1 MRRIIHLPQ
10 GHDSVRR
17 TRIAPLVA
25 ISAVATLVPAL
36 TPAVASAA
44 EPVARRTVTADPLR
58 QYTQQT
64 PRWKRC
70 EAEAPAAYQCAT
82 LKVPLDYARPDGR
95 KLDVAVSRVKATSPQ
110 KRRGVLLLNPGG
122 PGGPGLDMPLWMA
135 PELPTAVKEQYDL
148 IGFDPRGVGQ
158 SSPVSCGLNEA
169 ELNWQR
175 PYKAAAFDKD
185 VRWARTVAEKCR
197 ARNGAVLPHI
207 TTRNTARDMDVIR
220 AVLGEKKVSYLGYS
234 YGTYLGAVYTQMFPK
249 RTDRFVLDSAVDPQR
264 IWRGMIQV
272 WAEGA
277 EPAFTRWTEWT
288 AERHTTYGL
297 GDTPAQV
304 GKAFWDLVARAD
316 REPIDIQGTLL
327 TGDDIR
333 AGRAVF
339 FDVQG
344 AAEAVVEL
352 RKAAEGTPAPAPSR
366 RSTAPR
372 HVPPSFARAVPSDN
386 SDAAFWAVAC
396 GDTRAWPRD
405 PEQYRRDAIRDK
417 ARYPLYGDFASNI
430 KPCAFWKNGSEPAT
444 QVNNSVGALILQNEW
459 DSQTPLVSG
468 QGLRRAMKGSRMVT
482 VLGGQGHG
490 VYGSKSCADK
500 TATAYLTTGRLPAAD
515 LTCRATQA
523 QAQNRLDLPLP
534 APQGIPGLR
543 RS

>member
-1 MRRIIHLPQ
+1 MR
-10 GHDSVRR
+10 S

-44 EPVARRTVTADPLR
+44 APTPRQVVNDPLR
-58 QYTQQT
+58 QYTHQT

-70 EAEAPAAYQCAT
+70 EADLPANYQCAT
-82 LKVPLDYARPDGR
+82 LKVPLDYSRPGGR
-95 KLDVAVSRVKATSPQ
+95 KLDVAVSRIKATSPQ
-110 KRRGVLLLNPGG
+110 KRHGVLLLNPGG
-122 PGGPGLDMPLWMA
+122 PGGPGLDMPLWMG
-135 PELPTAVKEQYDL
+135 PELPTAVKERYDL

-158 SSPVSCGLNEA
+158 SSPLGCGLNED

-175 PYKAAAFDKD
+175 PYKAATFDKD
-185 VRWARTVAEKCR
+185 VRWARTVADKCR
-197 ARNGAVLPHI
+197 AKSGDALAHF

-220 AVLGEKKVSYLGYS
+220 AVLGEKKISYLGYS
-234 YGTYLGAVYTQMFPK
+234 YGTYLGAVYTQMYPK

-264 IWRGMIQV
+264 VWRGMIQV

-288 AERHTTYGL
+288 AERHATYGL
-297 GDTPAQV
+297 GDTPARV
-304 GKAFWDLVARAD
+304 SKTFWDLVARAD
-316 REPIDIQGTLL
+316 REPIEIQGTLL

-339 FDVQG
+339 FDVRG
-344 AAEAVVEL
+344 AAEAVAEL
-352 RKAAEGTPAPAPSR
+352 KKAAEGTPAPAPSR
-366 RSTAPR
+366 RAEAPR
-372 HVPPSFARAVPSDN
+372 HVPPSFGRAVPSDN
-386 SDAAFWAVAC
+386 SDAVFWAVAC
-396 GDTRAWPRD
+396 ADTRSWPRD

-417 ARYPLYGDFASNI
+417 ARYPLYGDFASHI

-444 QVNNSVGALILQNEW
+444 TVNNSVGALILQNEW

-468 QGLRRAMKGSRMVT
+468 QGLRRAMKGARMVT

-490 VYGSKSCADK
+490 VYGSKSCADQ
-500 TATAYLTTGRLPAAD
+500 TATAYLTTGRLPASD
-515 LTCRATQA
+515 LRCVATPA

-534 APQGIPGLR
+534 APQGIPGLLG